1 MQSNAAIGNIVRE
14 RTQAAADNAARAQ
27 PRARIRIRVWDLP
40 IRLFHWSLALAVTV
54 AIATGKAGGAWMDI
68 HGKAGLTIIG
78 LVVFRVVW
86 GFVGSTHARFRDFAP
101 TPAKLR
107 AYLQGRW
114 QGAGHNPLGA
124 LSVFALLGL
133 LALQAGTG
141 LFSNDDIAFSGPYF
155 ASVSAAL
162 AERLTGWHH
171 VIGNVLLWLAALHVV
186 AIAFYFV
193 VRKDNLVKPMLTG
206 WKETPAAGLQATGNT
221 KDKATDKTED
231 KTKATSKRK
240 AVALAAAVL
249 IAVAVSYIASGAG
262 SSKSNIAAAPSAK
275 PAW

>member
-1 MQSNAAIGNIVRE
+1 MQSDAAIGNIVRE
-14 RTQAAADNAARAQ
+14 HTQAASDSAARTQ

-171 VIGNVLLWLAALHVV
+171 VIGNVLLWLAASHVV
-186 AIAFYFV
+186 AIAFYFG

-206 WKETPAAGLQATGNT
+206 WKETPAAGSPATN
-221 KDKATDKTED
+221 KTED
-231 KTKATSKRK
+231 KKKATTRRK

-249 IAVAVSYIASGAG
+249 IAVAVSYVASGAG
-262 SSKSNIAAAPSAK
+262 SSKSNTAVAPSAK